1 MSDRETRIA
10 KVTEAYGPFVRALAL
25 RLAPLPT
32 LADDIA
38 QQVFLEFIA
47 KSDQWDLDEDL
58 RPLLSTMTRHV
69 ALRCWRER
77 TRAMSAEMR
86 GLAEHIRQLAEGAIV
101 EWYRPEEQAALQQCL
116 ERLPDKSRRLVEL
129 HYHLEVSSVEI
140 ASRMQ
145 MTADAVRRAL
155 FRLRQ
160 QLRECIEAAVA
171 KR

>member
-1 MSDRETRIA
+1 MSEREARIA
-10 KVTEAYGPFVRALAL
+10 KVTEAHGQFVRALAL
-25 RLAPLPT
+25 RLAPFPG
-32 LADDIA
+32 LAEDIA
-38 QQVFLEFIA
+38 QQVFLEFISKA
-47 KSDQWDLDEDL
+47 DEWDLDEEV

-86 GLAEHIRQLAEGAIV
+86 GLAEHIRQLAEGSNV

-116 ERLPDKSRRLVEL
+116 ERLPDKSRRLIEL

-140 ASRMQ
+140 AQQMQ
-145 MTADAVRRAL
+145 MTAEAVRRAL

-160 QLRECIEAAVA
+160 QLRMCIEAAMA
-171 KR
+171 KG